1 MKALVV
7 YESMFGN
14 TAEIARAVGA
24 GLAEVMEVELR
35 AVDTA
40 PITVPPDVELLVV
53 GGPTHAFSMSR
64 ASTREE
70 AVKQGAEATAAM
82 GVREWLDAL
91 AYRSGTPTV
100 TTFDTRVSGARH
112 LPGSAAKSAAR
123 SARRHGFTHVRR
135 GESFY
140 VHGTAGP
147 LVDGETERAKD
158 WGRQVAQAVT
168 VWMQEH
174 RP

>member
-14 TAEIARAVGA
+14 TEEIAQAVGV
-24 GLAEVMEVELR
+24 GLAQDMEVEVQ
-35 AVDTA
+35 AVGKA
-40 PITVPPDVELLVV
+40 PRTVPPDVELLVI

-64 ASTREE
+64 RSTREE
-70 AVKQGAEATAAM
+70 AVKQGAGATPSI
-82 GVREWLDAL
+82 GVREWLEAL
-91 AYRSGTPTV
+91 PHRSGTATV
-100 TTFDTRVSGARH
+100 TTFDTRVEGARH

-123 SARRHGFTHVRR
+123 SARRHGFTHVER

-140 VHGTAGP
+140 VQGTPGP
-147 LVDGETERAKD
+147 LVDGETERARD
-158 WGRQVAQAVT
+158 WGRQVANAVSAWT
-168 VWMQEH
+168 REH

>member
-14 TAEIARAVGA
+14 TEEIANAIGA
-24 GLAEVMEVELR
+24 GLAEQMEVDVQ
-35 AVDTA
+35 AVALA
-40 PITVPPDVELLVV
+40 PRTLPSDVELLVI

-64 ASTREE
+64 QSTREE
-70 AVKQGAEATAAM
+70 AVKQGAHSTPSI
-82 GVREWLDAL
+82 GLREWLQAL
-91 AYRSGTPTV
+91 PHHAGTATV
-100 TTFDTRVSGARH
+100 TTFDTRVDSVRH

-123 SARRHGFTHVRR
+123 RVRWHGFLHVER

-140 VHGTAGP
+140 VRGTEGP
-147 LVDGETERAKD
+147 LVDGETERARD
-158 WGRQVAQAVT
+158 WGRQLARAVSAWT
-168 VWMQEH
+168 QEH